1 MVLARP
7 GRGNRYRWA
16 RGFGRENF
24 IKDTSRP
31 AQSKGAGL
39 PGTGHSEGD
48 GAGGWVLCGARA
60 GASVQCWAR
69 RGFSDAGKGAVFFR
83 CRAGGHGAFRCRA
96 GFPAS
101 SHGLLRRR
109 SGRRLFRCRAGA
121 RSEAGQVRLPCG
133 ERQKARASR
142 AGWRQGGWRGG
153 RGTAGRASLKRF
165 ATCLNY
171 GECIAKCPQM
181 GISAWNWLNFYG
193 YGFRMSGNLLHLL
206 P

>member
-16 RGFGRENF
+16 RGFGRGNF

-39 PGTGHSEGD
+39 SGRGAVRGWRRRLGALRGAHKLMIGEKSRGLPGTGRSEGD
-48 GAGGWVLCGARA
+48 GAGGWELCGARA

-142 AGWRQGGWRGG
+142 AGWGGPPG
-153 RGTAGRASLKRF
+153 A
-165 ATCLNY
+165 
-171 GECIAKCPQM
+171 
-181 GISAWNWLNFYG
+181 
-193 YGFRMSGNLLHLL
+193 
-206 P
+206 